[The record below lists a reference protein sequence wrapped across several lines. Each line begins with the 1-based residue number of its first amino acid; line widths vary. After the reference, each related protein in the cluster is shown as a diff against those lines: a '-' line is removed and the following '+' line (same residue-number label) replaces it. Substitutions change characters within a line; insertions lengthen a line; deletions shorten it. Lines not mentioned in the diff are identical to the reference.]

1 MNLVSGEIVEI
12 YIEDGTAVA
21 RVSVRGAVTRASLMF
36 LPEARVGD
44 TILMESGVAIS
55 KVQPEK
61 VKEN

>member
-12 YIEDGTAVA
+12 YIEDGAAVA
-21 RVSVRGAVTRASLMF
+21 RVSVRGAVTHASLMF